1 MSEPDLL
8 GRRLLVVTGKGG
20 VGKSTVAAALALV
33 AARQG
38 KRVLIVDVD
47 AKGTIAQ
54 RFEAGKIGFKPKE
67 VMPGICLLAMD
78 TEASLAEYLR
88 LNLRVPII
96 GRLGPLAGM
105 LDFVATAAPGVRE
118 ILTIG
123 KVCWEV
129 RESIEGRA
137 DWDLVVVDAA
147 ATGHVIAQLGAADA
161 IRDLVAVG
169 PVRGQTEWM
178 SELLA
183 DPAITALNVVTTP
196 EEMPIEETIDLVGRG
211 PAGARRP
218 ARRGDRE
225 PGAPGAV
232 HARGTRRCSPGSGE
246 PDVLAELEQAVGPGV
261 HVGDRRGGA
270 RGGDAPQPGRP
281 ARAPAGRG
289 RPADPLPA
297 VPVRP
302 LPGPARDGDGGHR
315 PRGGAGPVSET
326 PARSVVEQSG
336 RAGPERPG
344 PGHER
349 GGL

>member
-1 MSEPDLL
+1 MTDPDLL

-38 KRVLIVDVD
+38 KRVLVVNVD
-47 AKGTIAQ
+47 AKGTIAD
-54 RFEAGKIGFKPKE
+54 RFEAGKISFKPRE
-67 VMPGICLLAMD
+67 VVPGISLMAMD

-105 LDFVATAAPGVRE
+105 LDFVATAAPGVKE

-196 EEMPIEETIDLVGRG
+196 EEMPIEETIDLVGRARTELDV
-211 PAGARRP
+211 PLGAVIVNRVLPELFTRRDEAMF
-218 ARRGDRE
+218 ARLRE
-225 PGAPGAV
+225 P
-232 HARGTRRCSPGSGE
+232 TTC
-246 PDVLAELEQAVGPGV
+246 AELLDAVGPGAESV
-261 HVGDRRGGA
+261 FAAADLAVAMRRS
-270 RGGDAPQPGRP
+270 RVTQLERL
-281 ARAPAGRG
+281 RAEV
-289 RPADPLPA
+289 DLPTLY
-297 VPVRP
+297 
-302 LPGPARDGDGGHR
+302 LPYLF
-315 PRGGAGPVSET
+315 
-326 PARSVVEQSG
+326 ARSQG
-336 RAGPERPG
+336 RRETEMVATALAGEL
-344 PGHER
+344 
-349 GGL
+349 GL

>member
-1 MSEPDLL
+1 VSQPDLL

-38 KRVLIVDVD
+38 KRVLVVDVD
-47 AKGTIAQ
+47 AKGTIAD
-54 RFEAGKIGFKPKE
+54 RFEAGTIGFKPKE
-67 VMPGICLLAMD
+67 VMPGISLLAMD

-196 EEMPIEETIDLVGRG
+196 EEMPIEETIDLVGR
-211 PAGARRP
+211 ARTELDVP
-218 ARRGDRE
+218 L
-225 PGAPGAV
+225 GAV
-232 HARGTRRCSPGSGE
+232 IVNRVLPELFTTRDEAVFGRLSDGEAR
-246 PDVLAELEQAVGPGV
+246 AELTDAVGKGV
-261 HVGDRRGGA
+261 GAVIEAAELAVAMRRS
-270 RGGDAPQPGRP
+270 RVTQLERL
-281 ARAPAGRG
+281 RAEV
-289 RPADPLPA
+289 DLPA
-297 VPVRP
+297 LY
-302 LPGPARDGDGGHR
+302 LPYLF
-315 PRGGAGPVSET
+315 
-326 PARSVVEQSG
+326 ARSQG
-336 RAGPERPG
+336 RRETEMVATALAGEL
-344 PGHER
+344 
-349 GGL
+349 GL

>member
-1 MSEPDLL
+1 MTDPDLL

-38 KRVLIVDVD
+38 QRVLVVDVD
-47 AKGTIAQ
+47 AKGTIAD
-54 RFEAGKIGFKPKE
+54 RFEAGKIGFKPRE
-67 VMPGICLLAMD
+67 VMPGISLLAMD

-196 EEMPIEETIDLVGRG
+196 EEMPIEETIDLVGR
-211 PAGARRP
+211 ARSELDVP
-218 ARRGDRE
+218 L
-225 PGAPGAV
+225 GAV
-232 HARGTRRCSPGSGE
+232 IVNRVLPELFTRRDEAMFTRLRAPATR
-246 PDVLAELEQAVGPGV
+246 AELVNAVGPGAEAV
-261 HVGDRRGGA
+261 IEAADLAVAMRRS
-270 RGGDAPQPGRP
+270 RVTQLERL
-281 ARAPAGRG
+281 RAEV
-289 RPADPLPA
+289 DLPTLY
-297 VPVRP
+297 
-302 LPGPARDGDGGHR
+302 LPYLF
-315 PRGGAGPVSET
+315 
-326 PARSVVEQSG
+326 ARSQG
-336 RAGPERPG
+336 RRETEMVATALAGEL
-344 PGHER
+344 
-349 GGL
+349 GL